1 MGEAR
6 PVKLRY
12 TLAALAE
19 LDEVLGDIAL
29 QSPKGAKRI
38 QARLHAVINLLL
50 EHPLS
55 GVATD
60 ERPMRRIVVR
70 PYPYLIYY
78 EPSADEIVIVGI
90 RHGARDPST
99 MPDK

>member
-1 MGEAR
+1 M
-6 PVKLRY
+6 KLRY

-19 LDEVLGDIAL
+19 LDEVLGNIAL

-38 QARLHAVINLLL
+38 QTRLYAIINLLL
-50 EHPLS
+50 EHPHS

-60 ERPMRRIVVR
+60 EGKLRRIVVR

-78 EPSADEIVIVGI
+78 VPSADEIVIVGI

>member
-1 MGEAR
+1 
-6 PVKLRY
+6 VKLRY

-19 LDEVLGDIAL
+19 LDEVLGNIAL

-38 QARLHAVINLLL
+38 QGRLHAVINLLL

-78 EPSADEIVIVGI
+78 ELSADEIVIVGI
-90 RHGARDPST
+90 RHGARDPAT
-99 MPDK
+99 MPDR

>member
-60 ERPMRRIVVR
+60 ERPMRPIVVR

-78 EPSADEIVIVGI
+78 EPSADE
-90 RHGARDPST
+90 
-99 MPDK
+99 M

>member
-1 MGEAR
+1 M
-6 PVKLRY
+6 KLRY
-12 TLAALAE
+12 TPAALAE
-19 LDEVLGDIAL
+19 LDEVLGNIAL

-50 EHPLS
+50 EHPLA

-78 EPSADEIVIVGI
+78 EPSAAEIVIVGI